1 MIKNPL
7 NTLKF
12 QVWYETDLKD
22 AKAIIEDFIKDSNLQ
37 EVYVNKIKSTLSEI
51 KDKDRLDLF
60 VKNVLPKFTKLGL
73 TEMRVEDT
81 KLEEQIRKFAEL
93 SDQIDKLQVELKRY
107 ESEYKSLEGILRPL
121 LEQLNETDQKGLEID
136 GILVTIKRKGYQR
149 ESYAYKEAY
158 EWLEERVNPAMKA
171 LAQQALDATKK
182 IAQIASSIGVQKLE
196 ESSMLTRIIDGLA
209 RIIQSNTEKIQI
221 HNRELQDSINTL
233 LANLQNEL

>member
-1 MIKNPL
+1 MIKDPL

-196 ESSMLTRIIDGLA
+196 ESSILTRIVDGLA